1 MPVITAKS
9 LREKTSQE
17 LQDQMAMEKKR
28 LFDGVVKGAS
38 GEAIK
43 PHEKR
48 QGRRLIARIQAI
60 LRERELRAKWDK
72 QISELSPKV
81 KDAAPRFARVLK
93 DVDARI
99 AEAKKELE
107 KPQGQRRDKP
117 LHARVRIKHVNAKVS
132 SPADRA
138 AVNLAEAKRRRA
150 ALERLDVG
158 QAK

>member
-17 LQDQMAMEKKR
+17 LKDQLMMEKKR

-48 QGRRLIARIQAI
+48 SGRRLVARIHAL
-60 LRERELRAKWDK
+60 LRERVLRTDLDK
-72 QISELSPKV
+72 KITGLEPKA

-93 DVDARI
+93 DVDARL
-99 AEAKKELE
+99 AEAKAELE
-107 KPQGQRRDKP
+107 KPQDKRKDKP
-117 LHARVRIKHVNAKVS
+117 LPARVRVKHVDAEVS
-132 SPADRA
+132 TPADRA
-138 AVNLAEAKRRRA
+138 AVNLAEAKRLRA

-158 QAK
+158 QGK

>member
-17 LQDQMAMEKKR
+17 LADQLRLEKKR

-60 LRERELRAKWDK
+60 LRERELRSDLDK
-72 QISELSPKV
+72 KIGDLTPKA

-93 DVDARI
+93 DVDAR
-99 AEAKKELE
+99 
-107 KPQGQRRDKP
+107 
-117 LHARVRIKHVNAKVS
+117 
-132 SPADRA
+132 
-138 AVNLAEAKRRRA
+138 LAEIKAE
-150 ALERLDVG
+150 L
-158 QAK
+158 